1 MEDLHLF
8 NAIDGRIDLDNGVIK
23 GVSLITMGDARGH
36 GLVVDDVTLSQLK
49 DSLESTPSPGIKA
62 KLNHR
67 SGVEAVFGY
76 INNFQVKGNKLT
88 GDLNMLQNHKDYN
101 QTMEQI
107 STMPG
112 QIGLSVAF
120 QGDKEKQ
127 GDKTYAR
134 CKRIISVDLVADPAA
149 NPDGMFET
157 KVDNQILNMDNPESE
172 GQLSEVEL
180 LQQINDRLEN
190 LEGFQGDLEEAIA
203 DQLSDDDSYEESY
216 DDSGDNDYDD
226 GYAEEDSEYAV
237 EVDGTDEQQYSSI
250 NDALTFLESKAQ
262 GALQAE
268 QDFQEEKILSD
279 IETKFEELKKENEE
293 LRFANENLEEAIEL
307 SGVNAL
313 PSSAIENLF
322 STDKG
327 EGSFEFS
334 IQQAATEVDDHNE
347 AIRKAVEMNPRAHQ
361 DWLLSQGVYEN

>member
-36 GLVVDDVTLSQLK
+36 GLVVDDITLKQLQ
-49 DSLESTPSPGIKA
+49 DSLENTPSPGIKA

-88 GDLNMLQNHKDYN
+88 GDLNMLQHHKDYS

-120 QGDKEKQ
+120 QGDKEQQ
-127 GDKTYAR
+127 GNKTYAR

-157 KVDNQILNMDNPESE
+157 KVDNQILNMNNPETE
-172 GQLSEVEL
+172 GQSAEEL
-180 LQQINDRLEN
+180 LSQINDRLGA

-203 DQLSDDDSYEESY
+203 DQLSDDDGYEAESDDSYEEA
-216 DDSGDNDYDD
+216 DYDD
-226 GYAEEDSEYAV
+226 GYDEAEADYE
-237 EVDGTDEQQYSSI
+237 EVGADEQQYSSI

-268 QDFQEEKILSD
+268 KDFEDEAVVSD
-279 IETKFEELKKENEE
+279 LEMKFEALAKENEE

-307 SGVNAL
+307 GGVDAL

-322 STDKG
+322 SADAK
-327 EGSFEFS
+327 ENSFEFN
-334 IQQAATEVDDHNE
+334 IQQASTEVEDPSE
-347 AIRKAVEMNPRAHQ
+347 AIRLAVQNNPRAHQ
-361 DWLLSQGVYEN
+361 EWLFSQGVYEN